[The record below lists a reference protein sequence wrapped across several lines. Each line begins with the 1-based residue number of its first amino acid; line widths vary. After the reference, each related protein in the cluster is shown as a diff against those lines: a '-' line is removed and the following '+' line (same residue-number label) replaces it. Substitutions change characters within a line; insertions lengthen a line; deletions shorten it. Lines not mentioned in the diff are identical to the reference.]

1 MVFKTILML
10 SVYLIP
16 FILLCSGTVTSPALI
31 IALYLI
37 SGLGM
42 AGIGMGVM
50 HDANHGSYSR
60 HKLLNKAIALTS
72 DMMGCSSRVWKL
84 QHNVLHH
91 TFTNIEGE
99 DEDIAPPFILRFSP
113 HAKRN
118 KMHRYQA
125 YYFWFFY
132 GLSTISWVTSKD
144 FVRYRKFQKKGLIPS
159 KKEFTNGMIRIALS
173 KLFYFTYALIIP
185 IIVIPVSPLLIIGS
199 FLLMHFMTGILISMV
214 FQVAHVIPDANFP
227 LAGAKNTVEKDWQVH
242 QLETT
247 ANFSPNNPLLSW
259 LIGGLNYQVEHHLF
273 PNVCHVHYR
282 KISKI
287 VSRTAEEYSINY
299 LVNKNMVQAV
309 SQHVKMLDQL
319 GKG

>member
-1 MVFKTILML
+1 MVFKTIFML
-10 SVYLIP
+10 SIYLIP
-16 FILLCSGTVTSPALI
+16 FILLCSGAISSPYLI
-31 IALYLI
+31 VLLYLT
-37 SGLGM
+37 SGIGM

-60 HKLLNKAIALTS
+60 HKWVNKLVALTL
-72 DMMGCSSRVWKL
+72 DLMGCSSRVWKL

-113 HAKRN
+113 HSKRN
-118 KMHRYQA
+118 RMHKYQA

-144 FVRYRKFQKKGLIPS
+144 FVRYNKFRKKGLIPS
-159 KKEFTNGMIRIALS
+159 KKEFRNGLFKIALS

-185 IIVIPVSPLLIIGS
+185 LIVIPASPLLIVGS
-199 FLLMHFMTGILISMV
+199 FLLMHFVTGILISTV

-227 LAGAKNTVEKDWQVH
+227 VLQEKNTIDENWYVH
-242 QLETT
+242 QMQTT
-247 ANFSPNNPLLSW
+247 ANFSPKNPLLTW
-259 LIGGLNYQVEHHLF
+259 FIGGLNYQIEHHLF
-273 PNVCHVHYR
+273 PNICHVHYR

-287 VSRTAEEYSINY
+287 VALTAKEYRINY
-299 LVNKNMVQAV
+299 MVNQNMFKAMK
-309 SQHVKMLDQL
+309 QHVTMLNRL
-319 GKG
+319 GRA